1 MIAISKKM
9 SLALKQ
15 MCLDGKESSN
25 VIDEQIE
32 ALENGLNV
40 REVKSKYT

>member
-1 MIAISKKM
+1 MIAISKKNEFGFKA
-9 SLALKQ
+9 SVS
-15 MCLDGKESSN
+15 GWESSN

-40 REVKSKYT
+40 REVKSKCT